1 MSVRS
6 RERFPTNPG
15 VDPEATCGS
24 GRCVVCPE
32 SGHSQPGAELGRGLP
47 CRARP
52 GAEGPASGSG
62 PLRTPDL
69 PARLAAPLLEA
80 TWVEGRPAP
89 PPRTRR
95 MAALSPFSFPLLPV
109 HDNSSPPPSHRSV
122 QTFADKS
129 KQEALKNDLVE
140 ALKRKQQC

>member
-1 MSVRS
+1 MNVSPQTQELARK
-6 RERFPTNPG
+6 PL
-15 VDPEATCGS
+15 
-24 GRCVVCPE
+24 VVQADVVSCAWSPVTA
-32 SGHSQPGAELGRGLP
+32 SLGQSWAELGRGLP
-47 CRARP
+47 CRARR

-80 TWVEGRPAP
+80 TWVERCQAP
-89 PPRTRR
+89 PPRTHR
-95 MAALSPFSFPLLPV
+95 MAPLSPFSFPLLPA
-109 HDNSSPPPSHRSV
+109 HDDSSPPPPHRSV